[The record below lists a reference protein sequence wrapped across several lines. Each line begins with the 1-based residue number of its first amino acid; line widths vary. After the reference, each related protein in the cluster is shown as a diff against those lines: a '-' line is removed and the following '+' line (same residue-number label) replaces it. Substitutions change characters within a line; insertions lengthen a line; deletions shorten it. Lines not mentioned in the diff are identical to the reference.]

1 MDENMQPKR
10 FPVSLIVIIV
20 GVVITV
26 IGVIFWK
33 TAGIER
39 YLDFENISIVN
50 QPVDNITSFDF
61 DINSGDVEI
70 VTGGEKL
77 EVIATNLPKGQYIY
91 GTEDT
96 TFRIKSKKIVNF
108 FTPIDINW
116 IAGDKYKTKI
126 TIKIPD
132 TKVYDSFSFKLGV
145 GESTVS
151 GVHAKNIKLD
161 TGAGEIKAADLTAD
175 GTLDVELGAGESS
188 FSRCSAANVDF
199 DCGAGETTYSGTIT
213 GKGKFDGGVGEL
225 DISVI
230 GNYNDYDIDID
241 KGLGEVNVEKGD
253 TSVAGDKKIPLKVD
267 CGVGEVNVRFIGG

>member
-1 MDENMQPKR
+1 M
-10 FPVSLIVIIV
+10 IIIGVIIT
-20 GVVITV
+20 I

-33 TAGIER
+33 TAGIDR
-39 YLDFENISIVN
+39 YLKFESFSITN
-50 QPVDNITSFDF
+50 QPVDNIDSFLF
-61 DINSGDVEI
+61 DISYGDVEI
-70 VTGGEKL
+70 VTGGDKL
-77 EVIATNLPKGQYIY
+77 EVIATNLPEDQYIY

-96 TFRIKSKKIVNF
+96 TFRLKSKKTVNF

-132 TKVYDSFSFKLGV
+132 TKVYDSFKFKIGA
-145 GESTVS
+145 GESTIS
-151 GVHAKNIKLD
+151 GIHAKNIELE

-175 GTLDVELGAGESS
+175 GTLDVELGAGEST
-188 FSRCSAANVDF
+188 FNKCNAATVDL

-213 GKGKFDGGVGEL
+213 NKGKFDGGVGTL

-230 GNYNDYDIDID
+230 GNYNDYDVDIN
-241 KGLGEVNVEKGD
+241 KGLGEVNLERGD
-253 TSVAGDKKIPLKVD
+253 TSVAGDKKIPIKVD